1 MGSTSEPGRRVLNMP
16 LVKIEILNDRS
27 ASEKTALFDAIH
39 EALVEALNIPDND
52 RVQRLIEHERD
63 DFDVPSPSF
72 TIVTITMFPG
82 RSVSAKRELFQ
93 RIVEKLGQLGIPAN
107 DVNIVLEEPP
117 LENWG
122 IRGGRPA
129 SEVELG
135 FELDV

>member
-1 MGSTSEPGRRVLNMP
+1 MP